1 MNTMRV
7 SGVQIQVWNQEKN
20 GSWPKW
26 WPNAHFMVYLCLTV
40 LQHVCMWLQVHKT
53 LRWTKCSFKR
63 KNNVFKR
70 RCELLLP
77 HTPHYLTLS
86 GPSSSFTGNPVC
98 IVHKYGKGVSEQYL
112 LWFMS
117 SLCYVFWHSST
128 ITHAQQEGNS
138 PPDAPHL
145 SLIVAIHI
153 QEYATRLFHF

>member
-1 MNTMRV
+1 MGSKYRFGTKKKMGVGPNDDRMLTLWLICVSQFFNMCVCDCKFTKLYVGPSAASNARTM
-7 SGVQIQVWNQEKN
+7 
-20 GSWPKW
+20 
-26 WPNAHFMVYLCLTV
+26 F
-40 LQHVCMWLQVHKT
+40 
-53 LRWTKCSFKR
+53 
-63 KNNVFKR
+63 FKR

-86 GPSSSFTGNPVC
+86 GPSSSFTGNPGC

-128 ITHAQQEGNS
+128 ITHAQQEENS